1 MKVFPFCIVRE
12 PSTNPTS
19 FLKDS
24 LYADMNTTEL
34 VLWQLIMYFTYTSVE
49 ATGVVTVEVS
59 LVVSVVEP
67 VLDAELVAVDV
78 KEVVPVLD

>member
-1 MKVFPFCIVRE
+1 
-12 PSTNPTS
+12 
-19 FLKDS
+19 
-24 LYADMNTTEL
+24 
-34 VLWQLIMYFTYTSVE
+34 MYFTYTSVE